1 MGRLKYTSD
10 LDHPCSVSYYIGFP
24 ACDDWSRDQSISD
37 VIKAS
42 YAGSKHLT
50 HEVCSQKFK
59 MSVCVEVITLDC
71 FHNHF
76 FKYLSLGVS
85 LFMLKNRLSLSFL
98 LIFLIFSRFFLTL
111 VMFLVFCWLFW
122 KTIHLFCQC
131 YSILKKNGSSVQTRL
146 QPKSFRFILG
156 AVFSKS

>member
-42 YAGSKHLT
+42 HAGSKHLT

-76 FKYLSLGVS
+76 FNYLSLGVS
-85 LFMLKNRLSLSFL
+85 LFMLKHRLSLSFFADFFD
-98 LIFLIFSRFFLTL
+98 IFKI
-111 VMFLVFCWLFW
+111 
-122 KTIHLFCQC
+122 
-131 YSILKKNGSSVQTRL
+131 ILNFV
-146 QPKSFRFILG
+146 SF
-156 AVFSKS
+156 